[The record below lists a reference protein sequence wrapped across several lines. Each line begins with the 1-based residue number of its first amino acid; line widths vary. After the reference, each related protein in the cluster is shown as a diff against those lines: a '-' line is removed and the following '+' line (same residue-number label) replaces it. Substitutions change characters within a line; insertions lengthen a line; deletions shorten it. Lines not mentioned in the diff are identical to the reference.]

1 MKVFRSSITIMGLL
15 MRRFCRVPLLL
26 ILLTFTSLAF
36 GQTGTS
42 TNVDRLVSALDSA
55 ASNAFIEEW
64 KVSPDLSTAV
74 FNGDPAGM
82 NFSDSRWRVVPLGCE
97 IDEDSCWIRTTFVLP
112 ESILGKPVQGKVSLF
127 VKLDNYG
134 YMWINGKSRGYFPY
148 DREFTLTDDAKP
160 GMKFVIAMKA
170 VNGGANLHLL
180 EAELRSESIGAL
192 PDTLR
197 DLALSL
203 LVGQKLLSFDTYQTN
218 SHVRVDPHI
227 DRSRMNRGERT
238 DLNNLL
244 QSLASRIDV
253 DALRRGDVT
262 GFLKSVNV
270 VRPLLRPISEFAKQ
284 YTLYFVSNA
293 HIDAAWLWR
302 YRETIDIC
310 ERTFGSVLN
319 MMDVRPDM
327 TYAQSAAAYYDWM
340 QRYDP
345 AVFNGIK
352 ELVKEGR
359 WEVVGGMWIE
369 PDCNIPSGESWM
381 HQLLY
386 SQRYFRNNL
395 GVMAKI
401 GWNPDSFGYTWNM
414 PEFYLSA
421 GIDAFITQKIGW
433 NDTNVFPYRVFWW
446 EAPDGSRILS
456 YFPFDYVNQVTD
468 PYRLTDW
475 MRQFEANS
483 GFSKMMVLFGVGDH
497 GGGPSLEMM
506 KRIDHMN
513 TLDIYPKVEFGTAGN
528 YISWLKSQDLSE
540 LPVWKSELYLEY
552 HRGTFTTQSKTK
564 KANRKSEELLTDA
577 EKFST
582 VATMYGR
589 RYDNAS
595 IEKAWREVMFNQ
607 FHDILPGSGIRENYI
622 DAAKR
627 YKTAQAIGTHEL
639 DGALSSIAKR
649 INTVNAK
656 GRPVVVYNPL
666 SWERTDVVRL
676 PLPDDV
682 AGDCSIF
689 DSNGK
694 EIPSQIVEKGLY
706 SREILFIAS
715 GVPSMGYK
723 VYDLRRTKARFGSR
737 ELKVDSTTLENQYYR
752 VTVDRDSGWVHS
764 IFDKMNGKEVLTG
777 FGNRL
782 QVLEDKPKQ
791 WDAWNI
797 GLTGVEYPTKLKKIE
812 VVEKG
817 PVRVVLRVY
826 RDIRKPG
833 EIGVYPTDNFPTSFF
848 RQDIIL
854 YNGIDRVDFRT
865 NVDWW
870 ETHAMLKVA
879 FPVNVR
885 DSSATYEIPYGT
897 ITRATIPENSWDEAK
912 WEVPAER
919 WADMSDEASGSA
931 SSGAGIGVSL
941 LNNSKYGYDIKG
953 SVMRLSLLRSPVWP
967 DPTAD
972 RGEHSVD
979 YAIYSHSGTWKSG
992 GTEREG
998 YDFNYPLIAS
1008 LETRRTGNLPSS
1020 YSFLR
1025 LSPSN
1030 LILTIVKQAEDS
1042 KAWVIEWYDAS
1053 GEDSQ
1058 ADLVLPRKPRMVVES
1073 NFIEEDGKPVPFRGN
1088 HVFVETKKN
1097 SIETIKVYY

>member
-1 MKVFRSSITIMGLL
+1 MRIFYRVSSLL
-15 MRRFCRVPLLL
+15 ALLFL
-26 ILLTFTSLAF
+26 ISRAF
-36 GQTGTS
+36 GQTGVP
-42 TNVDRLVSALDSA
+42 TNVDKLVSSLDSA
-55 ASNAFIEEW
+55 ASDAYIEGW

-74 FNGDPAGM
+74 FGGNPAGTD
-82 NFSDSRWRVVPLGCE
+82 FDDSGWKAVTLGRE
-97 IDEDSCWIRTTFVLP
+97 IDADSCWIRTTFVLP
-112 ESILGKPVQGKVSLF
+112 KTVLGKPVRGKLGLF
-127 VKLDNYG
+127 IRLDNFG
-134 YMWINGKSRGYFPY
+134 YMWINGKSRGYFPF
-148 DREFTLTDDAKP
+148 DREFLLTGNAKP
-160 GMKFVIAMKA
+160 GMKFVIALKA

-180 EAELRSESIGAL
+180 AAELRIESIGAL
-192 PDTLR
+192 TDTLR
-197 DLALSL
+197 DLALSFR
-203 LVGQKLLSFDTYQTN
+203 VGQKLLSFDTYQTN
-218 SHVRVDPHI
+218 SHVKVDPHI
-227 DRSRMNRGERT
+227 DKSRMNRGEKA

-262 GFLKSVNV
+262 GFMKSVSV
-270 VRPLLRPISEFAKQ
+270 VRPLLRPISDFAKQ

-302 YRETIDIC
+302 YIETIDIC

-319 MMDVRPDM
+319 MMNVRPDM

-345 AVFNGIK
+345 AVFDEIK
-352 ELVKEGR
+352 ERVKEGR

-386 SQRYFRNNL
+386 SQRYFKNNL
-395 GVMAKI
+395 GVKAKI

-414 PEFYLSA
+414 PEFYLNA

-433 NDTNVFPYRVFWW
+433 NDSNVFPYRVFWW
-446 EAPDGSRILS
+446 EGPDGSRILS
-456 YFPFDYVNQVTD
+456 YFPFDYVNQITD

-483 GFSKMMVLFGVGDH
+483 GFTKMMVLFGVGDH

-506 KRIDHMN
+506 KRIDHLK

-528 YISWLKSQDLSE
+528 YITWLKSRDLSK
-540 LPVWKSELYLEY
+540 LPVWNSELYLEY

-564 KANRKSEELLTDA
+564 KANRESEEILTNA

-582 VATMYGR
+582 VATMFGR
-589 RYDNAS
+589 NYDNALL
-595 IEKAWREVMFNQ
+595 ENAWREVMFNQ

-627 YKTAQAIGTHEL
+627 YKIAEAIGTHEL
-639 DGALSSIAKR
+639 EGALSSIAKR

-666 SWERTDVVRL
+666 SWERTDVVRV
-676 PLPDDV
+676 PIPVNV
-682 AGDCSIF
+682 AGGCSIY

-694 EIPSQIVEKGLY
+694 QVPSQIVEKGLY
-706 SREILFIAS
+706 EREIIFIAS
-715 GVPSMGYK
+715 DVPSLGYRL
-723 VYDLRRTKARFGSR
+723 YDLRNTKPHIYST
-737 ELKVDSTTLENQYYR
+737 ELKIDTTTLENQFYR
-752 VTVDRDSGWVHS
+752 VSIDRDSGWVRS
-764 IFDKMNGKEVLTG
+764 IFDKKNGKEVLAG

-797 GLTGVEYPTKLKKIE
+797 GLTGVEYPTKFRKIK
-812 VVEKG
+812 VVENG

-826 RDIRKPG
+826 RDLRKPG

-848 RQDIIL
+848 KQDVIL
-854 YNGIDRVDFRT
+854 YDGIDRVDFRAK
-865 NVDWW
+865 VDWW
-870 ETHAMLKVA
+870 ETHSMLKVA
-879 FPVNVR
+879 FPLNLR
-885 DSSATYEIPYGT
+885 DSSATCEIPYGT
-897 ITRATIPENSWDEAK
+897 IVRATIPKDSWDEAK

-919 WADMSDEASGSA
+919 WADMSDPIRASA
-931 SSGAGIGVSL
+931 SSGNGFGVSL

-967 DPTAD
+967 DPSAD
-972 RGEHSVD
+972 RGMHSID

-1008 LETRRTGNLPSS
+1008 LGTRHAGNLPPS
-1020 YSFLR
+1020 YSFFS
-1025 LSPSN
+1025 LSPAN
-1030 LILTIVKQAEDS
+1030 LVLTIAKKAEDS
-1042 KAWVIEWYDAS
+1042 SAWVIEWYDAS
-1053 GEDSQ
+1053 GQDSK
-1058 ADLVLPRKPRMVVES
+1058 ADLVLPTKPKIVVES
-1073 NFIEEDGKPVPFRGN
+1073 NFLEEDGKPLPFKGK

-1097 SIETIKVYY
+1097 SIQTIKVYF